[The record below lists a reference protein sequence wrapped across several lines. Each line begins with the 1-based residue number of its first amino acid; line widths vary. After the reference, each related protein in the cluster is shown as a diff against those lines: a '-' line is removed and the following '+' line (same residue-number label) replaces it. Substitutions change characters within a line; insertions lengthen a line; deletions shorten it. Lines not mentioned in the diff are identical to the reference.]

1 MADGASKATR
11 TARIGLGLLAVSA
24 FPLGV
29 CSVVAPRSFYDDF
42 PGGGRHWVSADG
54 PYNEHLVRD
63 VGGLNLALMVVLV
76 VAAVALGRVLVRTAA
91 VATMVFAIPHFAY
104 HAAHTD
110 LYGTSDA
117 VASLFS
123 LGVAIVLP
131 IIVLVVVSRPEA
143 GRLRQERGSERVAL
157 E

>member
-1 MADGASKATR
+1 MRDRVVRVLLALMAASSGI
-11 TARIGLGLLAVSA
+11 IGLWALL
-24 FPLGV
+24 
-29 CSVVAPRSFYDDF
+29 APRSFYDDF

-63 VGGLNLALMVVLV
+63 VGGLNLALTVVAV
-76 VAAVALGRVLVRTAA
+76 VAAIVLVAGARADRGGGDA
-91 VATMVFAIPHFAY
+91 GFAIPHFAY

-110 LYGTSDA
+110 LYSTSDSTA
-117 VASLFS
+117 PLFS

-131 IIVLVVVSRPEA
+131 IVVLVVVSRPED

>member
-1 MADGASKATR
+1 MRDRVVRVLLALMAVSSGI
-11 TARIGLGLLAVSA
+11 IGLWALL
-24 FPLGV
+24 
-29 CSVVAPRSFYDDF
+29 APRSFYDDF

-63 VGGLNLALMVVLV
+63 VGGLNLALTV
-76 VAAVALGRVLVRTAA
+76 VAVAAAIVLTRSLIRTAA
-91 VATMVFAIPHFAY
+91 VATLAFAIPHFAY

-110 LYGTSDA
+110 PYTTSDA
-117 VASLFS
+117 AAMLVS
-123 LGVAIVLP
+123 LGLAVVLP
-131 IIVLVVVSRPEA
+131 IVVLVVVSRPDD

>member
-1 MADGASKATR
+1 MRDRVVRVLLALMAVSSGF
-11 TARIGLGLLAVSA
+11 IGLWALL
-24 FPLGV
+24 
-29 CSVVAPRSFYDDF
+29 APRSFYDDF

-104 HAAHTD
+104 HAAHTGP
-110 LYGTSDA
+110 YSTSDA
-117 VASLFS
+117 AALLVS
-123 LGVAIVLP
+123 LGLAVVLP
-131 IIVLVVVSRPEA
+131 IAVLVVLSRPED
-143 GRLRQERGSERVAL
+143 GRARQERGSERVAL